1 MIPKGIM
8 TEQKYKKSGYDY
20 EFRILRFVFLLHR
33 FVDHTIVGQIR
44 MGFRHFSAVLVEI
57 SAVLVEFSTVLVEFF
72 AVLVEFFARRAQNYA
87 ISTKTK
93 QWAYF
98 S

>member
-8 TEQKYKKSGYDY
+8 TEQKYKKSEYDY
-20 EFRILRFVFLLHR
+20 EFRILRFVFLLHH

-72 AVLVEFFARRAQNYA
+72 ARRAQNYA

>member
-44 MGFRHFSAVLVEI
+44 MGFRLFSAVLVEI
-57 SAVLVEFSTVLVEFF
+57 SAVLVENS
-72 AVLVEFFARRAQNYA
+72 AVLVEFSARRAQNYA
-87 ISTKTK
+87 ISTKMK
-93 QWAYF
+93 Q
-98 S
+98 

>member
-20 EFRILRFVFLLHR
+20 EFRILRFDFLLHR
-33 FVDHTIVGQIR
+33 FVDHTIVSQIR

-57 SAVLVEFSTVLVEFF
+57 SAVLVENS
-72 AVLVEFFARRAQNYA
+72 AVLVEFSARRAQNYA

>member
-44 MGFRHFSAVLVEI
+44 MGLQHYSAVLVEI
-57 SAVLVEFSTVLVEFF
+57 FAVLVENSAVLVEFS
-72 AVLVEFFARRAQNYA
+72 ARRAQNYA

>member
-57 SAVLVEFSTVLVEFF
+57 SAVLVEFF
-72 AVLVEFFARRAQNYA
+72 AVLVEISARRAQNYA

>member
-1 MIPKGIM
+1 M

-33 FVDHTIVGQIR
+33 FVDHTRVGQIH
-44 MGFRHFSAVLVEI
+44 MGFRHFSAVLVEN
-57 SAVLVEFSTVLVEFF
+57 SAVLVEFS
-72 AVLVEFFARRAQNYA
+72 ARRAQNYA

-93 QWAYF
+93 Q
-98 S
+98 

>member
-20 EFRILRFVFLLHR
+20 EFRILRFVFLLHC

-57 SAVLVEFSTVLVEFF
+57 SAVLVENS
-72 AVLVEFFARRAQNYA
+72 AVLVEFSARRAQNYA
-87 ISTKTK
+87 ISTKMK
-93 QWAYF
+93 Q
-98 S
+98 

>member
-33 FVDHTIVGQIR
+33 FVDLTIVGQIR
-44 MGFRHFSAVLVEI
+44 LGFRLFSAVLVEI
-57 SAVLVEFSTVLVEFF
+57 SAVLVENS
-72 AVLVEFFARRAQNYA
+72 AVLVEFSARRAQNYA

>member
-1 MIPKGIM
+1 M

-57 SAVLVEFSTVLVEFF
+57 SAVLVEIS
-72 AVLVEFFARRAQNYA
+72 AVLVEFSARRAQNYA

>member
-1 MIPKGIM
+1 M

-44 MGFRHFSAVLVEI
+44 MGFRHFSAVLVEFSAVLVEN
-57 SAVLVEFSTVLVEFF
+57 SAVLVEFS
-72 AVLVEFFARRAQNYA
+72 ARRAQNYA

>member
-1 MIPKGIM
+1 M

-20 EFRILRFVFLLHR
+20 EFRILRFVFLLHS

-44 MGFRHFSAVLVEI
+44 MGFRHFSAVLVEN
-57 SAVLVEFSTVLVEFF
+57 SAVLVEFS
-72 AVLVEFFARRAQNYA
+72 ARRAQNYA

-98 S
+98 SEKECNLCF

>member
-1 MIPKGIM
+1 M

-20 EFRILRFVFLLHR
+20 EFRILRFVFLLHC

-57 SAVLVEFSTVLVEFF
+57 FAVLVEFS
-72 AVLVEFFARRAQNYA
+72 ARRAQNYA

>member
-1 MIPKGIM
+1 M

-20 EFRILRFVFLLHR
+20 EFRILRFDFLLHR
-33 FVDHTIVGQIR
+33 FVDHTIVSQIR
-44 MGFRHFSAVLVEI
+44 MGFRHFSAVLVE
-57 SAVLVEFSTVLVEFF
+57 FS
-72 AVLVEFFARRAQNYA
+72 ARRAQNYA

>member
-20 EFRILRFVFLLHR
+20 EFRILRFDFLLHR

-57 SAVLVEFSTVLVEFF
+57 FAVLVEFS
-72 AVLVEFFARRAQNYA
+72 ARRAQNYA